1 MRKWVAGAL
10 VMLVVGI
17 TGFIISFNGKDLLD
31 FGTEPY
37 FEEKTISADTVQNV
51 QIKSDSL
58 SIDAVKGTSNDIV
71 IRLEGNA
78 SSKYLDRFQ
87 LKTEQQGD
95 TLYVDGSMKD
105 YFTLGLNIVNVK
117 MTVELPEK
125 VWGSFEAVNKS
136 GNIFVSDLQ
145 GKTMSFK
152 AESGYIKGESLIVDE
167 LVSKVNSGNITL
179 SDLQARSTELKAT
192 SGYIKLNRYTIDKLN
207 FDLNSGS
214 VELRDG
220 VSEITG
226 ELTSGNVRIEAKE
239 IVKSIK
245 LDLNSGSVNIR
256 SDKEPE
262 SAQINF
268 RTNSGSSK
276 INWSNFNSVD
286 DNDNGLTGTVGSGNS
301 ILIDVKTT
309 SGNLRI
315 NK

>member
-58 SIDAVKGTSNDIV
+58 SIAAVKGTSNDIV
-71 IRLEGNA
+71 VRLEGNA

-125 VWGSFEAVNKS
+125 VWESFEAVNKS

-220 VSEITG
+220 VSEVTG

-276 INWSNFNSVD
+276 INWSNFNSID

>member
-1 MRKWVAGAL
+1 MRRWVIGAL

-17 TGFIISFNGKDLLD
+17 TGLFLSFGEGNPLD

-37 FEEKTISADTVQNV
+37 FEEKTIPADAVQNI

-58 SIDAVKGTSNDIV
+58 SIDAIKGRSNDIV
-71 IRLEGNA
+71 VRLEGNA
-78 SSKYLDRFQ
+78 SSKYLDRFK
-87 LKTEQQGD
+87 LTAEQKGD
-95 TLYVDGSMKD
+95 TLYVDGSMDD
-105 YFTLGLNIVNVK
+105 YFTFGINIVNVK

-125 VWGSFEAVNKS
+125 VWESFEVTNKS
-136 GNIFVSDLQ
+136 GSIFVSDLQ
-145 GKTMSFK
+145 GDVMNVTTQSGNIKT
-152 AESGYIKGESLIVDE
+152 ELVTVDE

-179 SDLQARSTELKAT
+179 SDLRAKSAELKAT
-192 SGYIKLNRYTIDKLN
+192 SGNIKLNGYTLDKLN

-220 VSEITG
+220 TSEVTG
-226 ELTSGNVRIEAKE
+226 ELTSGNVRIDAKE

-245 LDLNSGSVNIR
+245 LKLNSGDVSIR
-256 SDKEPE
+256 ADKEPE
-262 SAQINF
+262 SAKITF
-268 RTNSGSSK
+268 GTNSGSSR
-276 INWSNFNSVD
+276 INWSSFNSVE
-286 DNDNGLTGTVGSGNS
+286 DNDKSLSGTVGSGDE